1 MAQVAFHNSYKLK
14 KGVSTAEFVRV
25 VEQLNREYISKQ
37 RGYLSF
43 ELLVDGET
51 WADIT
56 KFETKEDAETFARC
70 GTPNAFAQKFYSFIH
85 QSKQLQLSPIHH

>member
-14 KGVSTAEFVRV
+14 KDVSSVEFVRV

-43 ELLVDGET
+43 E
-51 WADIT
+51 
-56 KFETKEDAETFARC
+56 
-70 GTPNAFAQKFYSFIH
+70 
-85 QSKQLQLSPIHH
+85 